1 MKNLVP
7 ILAAVLLGAA
17 ACSSSGGGDSGGP
30 VELVM
35 WHGQED
41 SAAKALEKLVGAF
54 NQSHPGIRVKMD
66 SGGATADTMLPKV
79 TAGFAAGTYPD
90 IAYMYGSW
98 GAALA
103 RSPKVPDLK
112 KYVGGPKT
120 GWNDFWPNARQTAT
134 VNGKVI
140 GFPAVVDDLTVL
152 YNKKLLAKAGL
163 KPPSPDWT
171 WEDFRSMARRL
182 TDAESKTYGTTWAI
196 SGGEETTWTLWPLL
210 WQNGGSILSPD
221 GKKAAFNSP
230 QGAQAL
236 TLVQQMAVQDKSVYL
251 DSTPAEKGQKLFE
264 SGRLGLFLSGP
275 WVLSDVKA
283 AGIDYDIAPLPGTN
297 GDHQTV
303 SGPDNWAVFDHGNRR
318 VKAAVEFL
326 TWLTQPEQQLVWM
339 MGTGSLPT
347 RQAVTRLPGYQ
358 DFVRRYPGIGVVT
371 DNLANAKQIRPV
383 TAKYP
388 RVSGFVADAIASV
401 LLGRSDPR
409 SALDEAAR
417 KSDALLA
424 VPGQ

>member
-1 MKNLVP
+1 M
-7 ILAAVLLGAA
+7 
-17 ACSSSGGGDSGGP
+17 
-30 VELVM
+30 
-35 WHGQED
+35 
-41 SAAKALEKLVGAF
+41 
-54 NQSHPGIRVKMD
+54 
-66 SGGATADTMLPKV
+66 
-79 TAGFAAGTYPD
+79 
-90 IAYMYGSW
+90 
-98 GAALA
+98 
-103 RSPKVPDLK
+103 
-112 KYVGGPKT
+112 
-120 GWNDFWPNARQTAT
+120 
-134 VNGKVI
+134 
-140 GFPAVVDDLTVL
+140 
-152 YNKKLLAKAGL
+152 
-163 KPPSPDWT
+163 
-171 WEDFRSMARRL
+171 
-182 TDAESKTYGTTWAI
+182 
-196 SGGEETTWTLWPLL
+196 
-210 WQNGGSILSPD
+210 
-221 GKKAAFNSP
+221 
-230 QGAQAL
+230 
-236 TLVQQMAVQDKSVYL
+236 
-251 DSTPAEKGQKLFE
+251 
-264 SGRLGLFLSGP
+264 GLFLSGP
-275 WVLSDVKA
+275 WVLNDVKA

-409 SALDEAAR
+409 SALDDAAR